1 MPTFSANLRSNK
13 ITCVKYCWKQ
23 FARLNGIYRVRICF
37 VQLLRSK
44 GSRKWGE
51 TPWKFSEKRKK
62 FLPQKRYSYNWIRL
76 LHVEKKYARNFHR
89 FFAEPVR
96 ISQQCLNHVV
106 LIIRTAPLH
115 IPVCI
120 DLIRKTKKIDAIA
133 RTWKFLALYLY
144 LCSPASKTDHI
155 RLIRK
160 LLSRSIA
167 IRLDC
172 SCKVLVGLTVSRFTE
187 LLERPS

>member
-1 MPTFSANLRSNK
+1 MLFSPFRYQGGHWLMPTFSANLRSNK
-13 ITCVKYCWKQ
+13 ITCVKYCRME
-23 FARLNGIYRVRICF
+23 FARLNGIRICF

-44 GSRKWGE
+44 GLRKWGE

-62 FLPQKRYSYNWIRL
+62 FLPQKKYNGMRL

-89 FFAEPVR
+89 FFTEPVR

-106 LIIRTAPLH
+106 LIIRTAPAPLH

-120 DLIRKTKKIDAIA
+120 DLIRKTKKNWRHREDLEVSRIVLISL
-133 RTWKFLALYLY
+133 T
-144 LCSPASKTDHI
+144 PASKTDHI

-160 LLSRSIA
+160 L
-167 IRLDC
+167 
-172 SCKVLVGLTVSRFTE
+172 
-187 LLERPS
+187 